1 MTGNQ
6 VMPEGTQRTQGRSAQ
21 STNIQVAKILSDM
34 IKTTLG
40 PRGMDK
46 LLVDSTGDSTVT
58 NDGATIM
65 GEIVIEHPVA
75 KMMASISKS
84 QESEIGDGTTTAVVL
99 AGELLKSAEELIYK
113 KIHPTVIARGY
124 KLAAIKSKEIL
135 EEMSIELSKC
145 GNENEVLI
153 NIAKTAMTGKGS
165 EEAKE
170 FMAKIVV
177 DTVKKV
183 ADGKEVD
190 LDNIQLVPRAGES
203 MQETRAIQ
211 GIILDKERIHP
222 NMPKKIE
229 NARIALIDQ
238 AIEIKS
244 IEFDAKVNLDNP
256 NQLQGF
262 IDKEAEIIEG
272 LINKLIDN
280 KINVLLCGRAVA
292 DNAIHFLN
300 KAGIFTVKRIDKDDM
315 NLLAKS
321 TEGTIVTDIKDLNES
336 HIGKAKSVEEKLVN
350 DSNLIFIEGC
360 QNPKAISILVRGS
373 TEQLASEIKRALE
386 DAIGDI
392 ATMIRDGRAVGG
404 AGAPEILLSRGLR
417 EYATTLK
424 GRAQLAVNKFAEAIE
439 IIPEALAEN
448 AGLDPIDTLTDL
460 RASKYKFP
468 GIDVETG
475 NIMDSWDE
483 GIIEPLKIKTHAVN
497 SASEVANMILRID
510 DVIIINKNPNNLQ
523 Q

>member
-1 MTGNQ
+1 
-6 VMPEGTQRTQGRSAQ
+6 
-21 STNIQVAKILSDM
+21 
-34 IKTTLG
+34 
-40 PRGMDK
+40 
-46 LLVDSTGDSTVT
+46 
-58 NDGATIM
+58 
-65 GEIVIEHPVA
+65 
-75 KMMASISKS
+75 
-84 QESEIGDGTTTAVVL
+84 
-99 AGELLKSAEELIYK
+99 
-113 KIHPTVIARGY
+113 
-124 KLAAIKSKEIL
+124 
-135 EEMSIELSKC
+135 
-145 GNENEVLI
+145 
-153 NIAKTAMTGKGS
+153 
-165 EEAKE
+165 
-170 FMAKIVV
+170 
-177 DTVKKV
+177 
-183 ADGKEVD
+183 
-190 LDNIQLVPRAGES
+190 
-203 MQETRAIQ
+203 
-211 GIILDKERIHP
+211 
-222 NMPKKIE
+222 
-229 NARIALIDQ
+229 
-238 AIEIKS
+238 
-244 IEFDAKVNLDNP
+244 
-256 NQLQGF
+256 
-262 IDKEAEIIEG
+262 
-272 LINKLIDN
+272 
-280 KINVLLCGRAVA
+280 
-292 DNAIHFLN
+292 
-300 KAGIFTVKRIDKDDM
+300 M